1 MMRRKTAS
9 LLNDLRTDVKTSMDV
24 LRTFGDILDGDI
36 FELTEM
42 SSEDIR
48 HDQIHKHD
56 NLIEDIEL
64 TIKDLKLQLKEHKKC
79 VKLHRELL

>member
-1 MMRRKTAS
+1 MLKRKTAS

-24 LRTFGDILDGDI
+24 LRTCGDILDGDM

-56 NLIEDIEL
+56 DLVKDIEL
-64 TIKDLKLQLKEHKKC
+64 TMKDIKAQLKEHKKC